1 LREKEMK
8 ANKWGLWWDSLP
20 AHTRD
25 YLKAQPIW
33 HTKDLCFFGA
43 IAFVA
48 GMGLGALLTL

>member
-1 LREKEMK
+1 MSKN
-8 ANKWGLWWDSLP
+8 NKFNLWWDSLP